1 MRQYLARLEHGSWL
15 LCLGCF
21 QTMAYTGASRCA
33 LFVTYTCLPLDI
45 TLDPGFKNFYFWCKE
60 NGIPFVI
67 VSR

>member
-1 MRQYLARLEHGSWL
+1 MASAFLALVAFNHWPTL
-15 LCLGCF
+15 
-21 QTMAYTGASRCA
+21 ASHKHVRHIHV
-33 LFVTYTCLPLDI
+33 LTPDI